1 MAVIG
6 CDIPVRQVV
15 GAEQLASAQTGIWTK
30 THFYQQGPY
39 LHAKTFLV
47 AAGEPSVLEFRI
59 DLRPLE
65 KVAARIHQRLHESRA
80 RTSGQPAIGFSF
92 SKAFKSIKSAAK
104 SIGKSKLIKAVGGA
118 IKTVAKSKLVGALAT
133 GLAVAVPVVGVPA
146 LAAYGTAHAAIK
158 AVDKGKKLAHVA
170 TTAKQTIAK
179 ASSQTQKLAAA
190 KAQAG
195 ERAKAAADA
204 ANARATA
211 QARQIAAKAKASAAR
226 VPTASASVKAQAAA
240 QAKATLAAGQHA
252 ATSAAKNVVAQVQ
265 TAEKKV
271 APVVAAAA
279 RIQAKLADPAV
290 KAKLLAIKAQAD
302 SANKVL
308 SDIKEKAKSG
318 TGAEKLDA
326 QKNAAIVNLVA
337 KNQARIQ
344 QMSQQN
350 AGGLPAMLIDSRG
363 RITRG
368 KFKVVAKAGGKN
380 PDVLYQGP
388 KQKAQSGA
396 FSRVSGVPGIGAAH
410 DAHARWWTLEIKPK
424 GSNRWI
430 SLQSNGILFREH
442 WQAGKATDWYSK
454 RGIPAKAVTAKYTP
468 TPSELLKAQNRIAGV
483 PELHDDIPGETV
495 GAHSPFPPLS
505 PREKQAKQAEYEAW
519 LRKHGGRRSPRI
531 GWTSSPAWATTVSGD
546 DDPEVIGAAWSRS
559 PQDSGRLWAGDKV
572 KFFVDG
578 KSHNGRIQQKSH
590 LPNHLVI
597 KATRQSGGRIY
608 TSVPRNNVYAVDV
621 KDRKNHDLLYE
632 VGWSSPP
639 AWTSPP
645 GSIGC
650 DCEGTQ
656 F

>member
-15 GAEQLASAQTGIWTK
+15 GAEQLSSAQTGIWTK
-30 THFYQQGPY
+30 THFYQEGPY

-47 AAGEPSVLEFRI
+47 AGGEPSVLNFRI

-65 KVAARIHQRLHESRA
+65 KVAARIHQRLHEKMA
-80 RTSGQPAIGFSF
+80 KANGQPVVGFSF
-92 SKAFKSIKSAAK
+92 SKAFRSIKKTAK
-104 SIGKSKLIKAVGGA
+104 KIGHSKLVKAVGGA

-133 GLAVAVPVVGVPA
+133 GLAVAVPVIGVPA

-158 AVDKGKKLAHVA
+158 AVSKGKKLVHTA
-170 TTAKQTIAK
+170 TSAKKTIAK
-179 ASSQTQKLAAA
+179 AGDQSQKLAAA
-190 KAQAG
+190 KAQAAA
-195 ERAKAAADA
+195 RAKAAADA
-204 ANARATA
+204 ANARAKA
-211 QARQIAAKAKASAAR
+211 QAQQIAAKAKASAAR
-226 VPTASASVKAQAAA
+226 VPSASATVKAQAAA
-240 QAKATLAAGQHA
+240 QAKATLAAGKQA
-252 ATSAAKNVVAQVQ
+252 AHSAAKNVVAEVQ
-265 TAEKKV
+265 TAEKRV
-271 APVVAAAA
+271 APIVAAAA
-279 RIQAKLADPAV
+279 KIQARLANPAV

-308 SDIKEKAKSG
+308 SDIKEKAKTGS
-318 TGAEKLDA
+318 GAEKLDA
-326 QKNAAIVNLVA
+326 QKSAAIVNLVA

-380 PDVLYQGP
+380 PDVLYHGP
-388 KQKAQSGA
+388 KQRAQSGA
-396 FSRVSGVPGIGAAH
+396 FSKVAGVPGIGAAH

-424 GSNRWI
+424 GSNRWV

-442 WQAGKATDWYSK
+442 WEAGKATDWYSK

-483 PELHDDIPGETV
+483 PNLHDDIPGESV
-495 GAHSPFPPLS
+495 GASPFPPLS
-505 PREKQAKQAEYEAW
+505 PREKQAKQAEYETW
-519 LRKHGGRRSPRI
+519 LKKHGGRRSPR
-531 GWTSSPAWATTVSGD
+531 
-546 DDPEVIGAAWSRS
+546 
-559 PQDSGRLWAGDKV
+559 
-572 KFFVDG
+572 
-578 KSHNGRIQQKSH
+578 
-590 LPNHLVI
+590 
-597 KATRQSGGRIY
+597 
-608 TSVPRNNVYAVDV
+608 
-621 KDRKNHDLLYE
+621 
-632 VGWSSPP
+632 VGWSAPP